1 MALIVILKQKG
12 VIMANEDKK
21 ISTKEILETLNK
33 NLVVSEREKKELEF
47 ARMANNIIEEQ
58 NQISKKKKL
67 IFGIVLGAVL
77 MLFLILAL
85 ALPNAGQTSKLFFN

>member
-21 ISTKEILETLNK
+21 PSTKEILETLNK
-33 NLVVSEREKKELEF
+33 NLVVSESEKKELEF

-77 MLFLILAL
+77 MLFLIFGTCFAKRRT
-85 ALPNAGQTSKLFFN
+85 NQQTFF